1 MAHMK
6 LPEGLPG
13 ILGLFA
19 FRSETSGPMKELA
32 EVLLRGPSSLTAGER
47 ELIASYVSFLNKC
60 QFCTNS
66 HSAAAKH
73 LLNGDGDLVDSVKLG
88 YETANISPK
97 LKFLL
102 KIAGKVQK
110 SPTVVDKIDIE
121 NAKGAGATDQE
132 IHDTVLISAAFCMYN
147 RYVDGLGTW
156 APSDKSAYDDM
167 GKMLAQN
174 GYREKTTLA

>member
-1 MAHMK
+1 MAHIK

-13 ILGLFA
+13 ILGPFA
-19 FRSETSGPMKELA
+19 FRPETASPMRELA
-32 EVLLRGPSSLTAGER
+32 EVLLRGASSLATGER

-73 LLNGDGDLVDSVKLG
+73 LLNGDGDLVESVKSNH
-88 YETANISPK
+88 ETAAISPK
-97 LKFLL
+97 LKSLL

-110 SPTVVDKIDIE
+110 SPTVVNKIDIDD
-121 NAKGAGATDQE
+121 AKESGATDQE

-156 APSDKSAYDDM
+156 APSDQNAYDEM
-167 GKMLAQN
+167 GRMLAEN
-174 GYREKTTLA
+174 GYREKITSA